1 MTELVIVP
9 AWRRP
14 DFLAAA
20 LRRLA
25 IADDG
30 QQRYWVCLDRGF
42 SRDVVQIADQFVRSM
57 GTSRAQIRRRSHRY
71 KGNSYN
77 VLMSYK
83 EAVATS
89 ADLVHLVEEDI
100 LVSRDYFDFHRRA
113 HGLAPGSFAVSACR
127 NQQFPPGVE
136 PPDLHDAVYG
146 HVSYQSIGV
155 SFQPDRLAHVVGHAV
170 RSYFNNPV
178 GYCRKRWP
186 DSTINPANAEQDGL
200 IHRMIEA
207 DGVSTTYPAAPRA
220 YHAGFIGY
228 HRRGAAPSGSIEE
241 RADRIL
247 AMTTEEMNAAA
258 HSYPDHVVVDLDGDR
273 KPVTQVISWP

>member
-1 MTELVIVP
+1 MSELVIVP

-14 DFLAAA
+14 DFLLAS
-20 LRRLA
+20 LRRLLVA
-25 IADDG
+25 NDR

-42 SRDVVQIADQFVRSM
+42 SREVVQVADQFVRQM
-57 GTSRAQIRRRSHRY
+57 GPSRAQIRRKSHRY

-77 VLMSYK
+77 VLMSYR
-83 EAVATS
+83 EALAAG

-100 LVSRDYFDFHRRA
+100 LVAGDYFDFHRRA
-113 HGLAPGSFAVSACR
+113 HDLMPDSFAVSACR
-127 NQQFPPGVE
+127 NQQFAPGVD

-155 SFQPDRLAHVVGHAV
+155 SFQPDRLARVVEHAV

-178 GYCRKRWP
+178 GYCRRHWP
-186 DSTINPANAEQDGL
+186 NSNIAPANAEQDGL

-207 DGVSTTYPAAPRA
+207 DNANTVYPASPRA

-228 HRRGAAPSGSIEE
+228 HRKGEQPPGNVDE

-247 AMTTEEMNAAA
+247 AMTTDEMNAAA
-258 HSYPDHVVVDLDGDR
+258 HSYPDHAVVDLDADR